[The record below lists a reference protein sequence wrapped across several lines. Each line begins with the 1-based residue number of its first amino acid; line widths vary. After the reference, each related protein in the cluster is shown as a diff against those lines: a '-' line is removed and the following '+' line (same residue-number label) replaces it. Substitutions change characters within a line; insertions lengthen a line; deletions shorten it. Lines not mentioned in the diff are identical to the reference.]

1 MNFGSILLL
10 ITLVMGLICV
20 YDIIVS
26 FAKRDNATRAP
37 AGWAVQQSYAWFPF
51 FLIFCVIYFYSANF
65 ELILFYATLV
75 TGVFFL
81 LDHVWLAKVRGKNTP
96 MPIWLDYARSFFP
109 ILLVV
114 FLLRSFLFEPFRIP
128 SGSLEP
134 TLLTGDFILVNKFN
148 YGLRLPV
155 WHQKLLSINE
165 PARGD
170 IMVFRWPP
178 NPSVYFIKRVIGLP
192 GDTID
197 YVNKTL
203 TVNGQVIPQTFVK
216 DTIAYDEAGE
226 KMAVTEKQEDLLGV
240 RHHIYLNANRTAQ
253 DYHHIVVPPGMYFV
267 MGDNRD
273 DSADSRYWGFVAD
286 KEVVGKAALIW
297 MSWRNG
303 AELADE
309 SLLNRYLDRIR
320 VSRIGTVIH

>member
-1 MNFGSILLL
+1 MNFGSLLLL

-20 YDIIVS
+20 YDVIVS
-26 FAKRDNATRAP
+26 FSRSRVSTKPVEAH
-37 AGWAVQQSYAWFPF
+37 WAVQQSYAWFPF
-51 FLIFCVIYFYSANF
+51 FLIFCIIYFYSANF
-65 ELILFYATLV
+65 ELILFYATV
-75 TGVFFL
+75 ITGVFFL
-81 LDHVWLAKVRGKNTP
+81 LDHFWLAIVREKNAP
-96 MPIWLDYARSFFP
+96 LPIWIDYARSFFP

-134 TLLTGDFILVNKFN
+134 TLLTGDFILVNKFT

-155 WHQKLLSINE
+155 SHGKLLQLNE

-178 NPSVYFIKRVIGLP
+178 NPSVYFIKRVIGIP

-203 TVNGQVIPQTFVK
+203 TVNGQVIPQAFVK

-226 KMAVTEKQEDLLGV
+226 KMPVTEKQENLLGV
-240 RHHIYLNANRTAQ
+240 RHDIYLNANRTAQ
-253 DYHHIVVPPGMYFV
+253 DYQHIVVPPGMYFV

-273 DSADSRYWGFVAD
+273 DSGSFNDQHDS
-286 KEVVGKAALIW
+286 
-297 MSWRNG
+297 
-303 AELADE
+303 
-309 SLLNRYLDRIR
+309 
-320 VSRIGTVIH
+320 